1 MVVRAFA
8 LSLLIAASLADSS
21 GAHSAAIF
29 FLLAAVPVI
38 GMGGLMAFGNLAD
51 TRELG
56 GKIVAGA
63 QALLS
68 FLALALTIIVIGSN
82 SGPLFDVPV
91 PALGVSAL
99 GACLGVFAA
108 QCTGSSRENASSS
121 ASALCPR
128 WREFR
133 HRRAHRALGSLLG
146 LRAPR

>member
-8 LSLLIAASLADSS
+8 LSLLIAASLADGS
-21 GAHSAAIF
+21 GAHSAAF
-29 FLLAAVPVI
+29 YFLLAAVPVI

-68 FLALALTIIVIGSN
+68 FLALALAIVIIGSN

-91 PALGVSAL
+91 PALDVSAL

-108 QCTGSSRENASSS
+108 QA
-121 ASALCPR
+121 
-128 WREFR
+128 
-133 HRRAHRALGSLLG
+133 ALGVIGRMLHHPLQ
-146 LRAPR
+146 LYARAGEDFATAEHIGR